1 MEVFV
6 RKVRVLG
13 DVVALRIEDEEGRKT
28 FRVLLE
34 DYLKH
39 PFQPDQQL
47 NEEEQE
53 VLRQDSLY
61 CNAYR
66 RCLHKLSVRDY
77 SEREM
82 KRALR
87 EMKEITQA
95 QRERIMETLKHSGY
109 LNDENV
115 AASQLYSDQNK
126 LLGKRK
132 TLYNLT
138 GRGVDRQI
146 AQQLIDEV
154 DGGEELERGKQ
165 RAMKIWNRRDGK
177 PYRQKMQNLRRQ
189 LMADGYEDIDEIIS
203 QLELTMDEEAESDN
217 LSRDMAK
224 AIRKYEKKH
233 DGAQLKHQVIQY
245 LLARGYSYEMIQ
257 QAYGREREEYENQ

>member
-1 MEVFV
+1 MDVFV
-6 RKVRVLG
+6 RKIRVLG

-28 FRVLLE
+28 VRVLLE
-34 DYLKH
+34 DYLKQ
-39 PFQPDQQL
+39 PFQADQQL
-47 NEEEQE
+47 NAEQQE
-53 VLRQDSLY
+53 QLQEMSDY
-61 CNAYR
+61 CAGYR

-82 KRALR
+82 KQALR
-87 EMKEITQA
+87 EIKQLSAA
-95 QRERIMETLKHSGY
+95 QRQRIMDSLKRSGY

-115 AASQLYSDQNK
+115 AVSQLYSDQNK

-154 DGGEELERGKQ
+154 DNGDELERGKQ
-165 RAMKIWNRRDGK
+165 RAMKIWNRKDGK

-189 LMADGYEDIDEIIS
+189 LMADGYEDLDGIIS
-203 QLELTMDEEAESDN
+203 QLDLTMDEEAETDN
-217 LSRDMAK
+217 LSRDMEK
-224 AIRKYEKKH
+224 AVRKYAKKH
-233 DGAQLKHQVIQY
+233 DGAQLRWQVIQY

-257 QAYGREREEYENQ
+257 QAYVKEGEDYEDQ